1 MIARTTNW
9 RAFGRAGRT
18 IGLQEPLGLRLS
30 IGARRHRWRLWQ
42 HPKAFHRIQT
52 EYRCVY
58 LPMVS
63 YKRIAELNRDL
74 AAQASRAREIIYESQ
89 SVVAIIETAED
100 LTEVQS

>member
-1 MIARTTNW
+1 
-9 RAFGRAGRT
+9 
-18 IGLQEPLGLRLS
+18 
-30 IGARRHRWRLWQ
+30 
-42 HPKAFHRIQT
+42 
-52 EYRCVY
+52 
-58 LPMVS
+58 MVS